1 MNFLTTACTDI
12 GTVKKTNQDSM
23 CIKTARCDMGNILMA
38 VLCDG
43 MGGLSKGEL
52 ASATVVRAFSA
63 WFDQSLPSLLSAFSS
78 DIICSEWNRLIQDV
92 NVQIQDYGRR
102 SNTPLGTTLTVVLII
117 DSTCLIIGHVGDCR
131 LYRIN
136 GGIQVLTED
145 QTVVMRDVR
154 RGIISEEQA
163 ETDPR
168 KNVLLQCIGASA
180 SVTPEF
186 ASYIPTA
193 GCVYMLCSD
202 GFRHVITSQEIYD
215 SFLPDLLISE
225 EVMREK
231 SEALI
236 ALNKDRME
244 RDNISVILIRTY

>member
-52 ASATVVRAFSA
+52 ASATVVRVFSS
-63 WFDQSLPSLLSAFSS
+63 WFDQSLPSLLPAFSA

-92 NVQIQDYGRR
+92 NGQIQDYGRR

-136 GGIQVLTED
+136 GGIQILTED

-180 SVTPEF
+180 VVTPEF